1 MKEKEGEG
9 DKKQQKRTLEL
20 ENYEAMSKR
29 VFEII
34 DSDNQDENWLVQCLL
49 SESSLRTREIAR
61 DILIYI
67 TVLHEK
73 KRTRIIQILLHQVQ
87 LALKKGDACDCY
99 FELLNFV
106 FNPEKMAD
114 SNESE
119 KKVYETAFKA
129 LFQQVDKE
137 LKKMVLLEKE
147 KEQLGQ
153 DGFLPAINAGQSL
166 SKLMQI
172 ISFMI
177 QKAPYIKSLV
187 KKQVRLV
194 IRSYIKLRKL
204 NLVKN
209 KLVLNVE
216 QVIEKIFNEMN
227 SEKQEDKEAFII
239 EFTSL
244 L

>member
-1 MKEKEGEG
+1 M
-9 DKKQQKRTLEL
+9 
-20 ENYEAMSKR
+20 
-29 VFEII
+29 
-34 DSDNQDENWLVQCLL
+34 QDQSSNWLMSCLL

-61 DILIYI
+61 DIFIYVI
-67 TVLHEK
+67 VLHEK
-73 KRTRIIQILLHQVQ
+73 RRTRIIDILLLQVQ
-87 LALKKGDACDCY
+87 AALKLGDSCECY
-99 FELLNFV
+99 FELLKFV
-106 FNPEKMAD
+106 FEPEKMAN
-114 SNESE
+114 SNDVE
-119 KKVYETAFKA
+119 KKVYERAFKT
-129 LFQQVDKE
+129 LFEQVDKE

-147 KEQLGQ
+147 KELLGQ

-177 QKAPYIKSLV
+177 QSAPYIKSLV
-187 KKQVRLV
+187 QKQVRLV

-209 KLVLNVE
+209 KLVNTVE
-216 QVIEKIFNEMN
+216 QEIEKIFKEMN